1 MSRFTVNRVQK
12 LTIDH
17 EDGWSFDLRTDEEG
31 DVEVRYYG
39 QDGEKELIN
48 IPKDCIP
55 HFIDALRDLM

>member
-17 EDGWSFDLRTDEEG
+17 EDGWSFVLGTDEEG

-39 QDGEKELIN
+39 QGGEKQLI
-48 IPKDCIP
+48 IVPKDCIP